1 MCARFIV
8 ITPPETG
15 LQEVS
20 HVQAMLQSG
29 VPIVH
34 VRKPTFSSEDTERYV
49 NSFSEKYRSR
59 LVLHQHHEIASK
71 FKLGGIH
78 YKERDIPRTV
88 KVAPGNLTTSISYH
102 KTEQLLECKGAVDYC
117 FLSPIYSSI
126 SKKGYGPGK
135 ELQDKSSLGSYVASS
150 RAPVVAL
157 GGIQP
162 QNFEEIAELGFQG
175 VALLGCVWNQPD
187 PVEAATEALEVFR
200 EASWFE

>member
-20 HVQAMLQSG
+20 HVLSMLQNG
-29 VPIVH
+29 IPTVH
-34 VRKPTFSSEDTERYV
+34 VRKPTFSPEDTEAYV
-49 NSFSEKYRSR
+49 NHFSEKYRSR
-59 LVLHQHHEIASK
+59 LVLHQHHEIATK

-88 KVAPGNLTTSISYH
+88 KVAPGNLTTSVSYH

-126 SKKGYGPGK
+126 SKQGYEPGK
-135 ELQDKSSLGSYVASS
+135 ELQDKGSLGGYVASS

-162 QNFEEIAELGFQG
+162 SNFEDIAELGFQG
-175 VALLGCVWNQPD
+175 VALLGYVWNQPD
-187 PVEAATEALEVFR
+187 PVEAASLALEAFK